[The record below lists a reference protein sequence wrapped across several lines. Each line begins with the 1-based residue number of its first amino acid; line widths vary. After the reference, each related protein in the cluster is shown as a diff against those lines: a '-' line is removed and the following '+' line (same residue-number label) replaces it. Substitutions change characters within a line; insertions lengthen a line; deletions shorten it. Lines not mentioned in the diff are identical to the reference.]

1 MQDSAAV
8 LCALRDLGFADLE
21 WNYLGI
27 NSAVEDSE
35 LSYAHRQLEPSRS
48 GASGIEIQ
56 QPIPDLLLRH
66 MRVPGNHSCETCGFW
81 LEIKLLEVV
90 QDINRNALALKH
102 VGLGKLHRPRAAV
115 YIAPYRGYRRDLF
128 QFFEDCGIAHIAR
141 MNDVFCPLQRR
152 DRLRPQ

>member
-27 NSAVEDSE
+27 NSAFENSE

-48 GASGIEIQ
+48 GASGIEIHH
-56 QPIPDLLLRH
+56 PIPDLLLRH

-102 VGLGKLHRPRAAV
+102 VGREPSSPTSRGLHCPVPR
-115 YIAPYRGYRRDLF
+115 L
-128 QFFEDCGIAHIAR
+128 
-141 MNDVFCPLQRR
+141 
-152 DRLRPQ
+152 

>member
-66 MRVPGNHSCETCGFW
+66 MRVPGNHKVDQVS
-81 LEIKLLEVV
+81 
-90 QDINRNALALKH
+90 
-102 VGLGKLHRPRAAV
+102 
-115 YIAPYRGYRRDLF
+115 
-128 QFFEDCGIAHIAR
+128 AR
-141 MNDVFCPLQRR
+141 MGDHLVGIIRR
-152 DRLRPQ
+152 VAHQQDRTVGRGRNGEIELRHLG